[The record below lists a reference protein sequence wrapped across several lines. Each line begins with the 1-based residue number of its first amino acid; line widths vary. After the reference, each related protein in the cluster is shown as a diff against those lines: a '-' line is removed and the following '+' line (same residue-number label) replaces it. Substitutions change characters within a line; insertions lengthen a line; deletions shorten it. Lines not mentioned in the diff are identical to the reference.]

1 MEIQVLMRVLQRIVF
16 MAGAP
21 PTLVK
26 ACSEISQE
34 LSHPGCEPRVG
45 AHNRVKN
52 LWGVIARRFS
62 MLVEKIL
69 KWNSIVGAQVTVDIG
84 ACRQ

>member
-1 MEIQVLMRVLQRIVF
+1 MEIQVLMRVLQRTVF

-52 LWGVIARRFS
+52 LWGVVAKRLS
-62 MLVEKIL
+62 MLVEKIY
-69 KWNSIVGAQVTVDIG
+69 KRNNIVGVQVSVDIS
-84 ACRQ
+84 ACRL